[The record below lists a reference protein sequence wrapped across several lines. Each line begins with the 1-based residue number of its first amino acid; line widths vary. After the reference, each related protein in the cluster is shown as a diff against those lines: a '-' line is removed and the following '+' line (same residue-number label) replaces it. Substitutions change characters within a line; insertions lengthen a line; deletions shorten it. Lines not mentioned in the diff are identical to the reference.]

1 MSSSEI
7 MGEAQQRLSAAGQKV
22 KRFNVK
28 KYLKPLLPFV
38 PEVATPERRVP
49 VNERMLWTVL
59 SLLIFLVCSQIPL
72 YGLQGAGK
80 GNDPLYWLRTVM
92 ASNRGTLME
101 LGIAPLVTTSMIIQF
116 LQGSGLMQN
125 FDDSLKE
132 DRLLNTALQKVS
144 GVVYTAIIAASYVSS
159 GMYGDVAALGSS
171 NVTLIVAQLT
181 IAGAIV
187 VMLDEIMQKGYGIG
201 SGVSLFMTVN
211 ICETIAWKL
220 ISFQTIQTPY
230 GPEYEGAIPAFF
242 YQLVFSNNK
251 LLALWELFYR
261 PYGANGLT
269 ILVTA
274 IVFCVIVY
282 FQSFRIDVPVKSLRV
297 RGQTGNYPIKLFYT
311 SSMPIILHSAL
322 VSNYYFFSQMMY
334 RRFKG
339 SMFVGLFGVWQE
351 LDYTGEAIPV
361 AGLAYY
367 LSPPMS
373 MWQMVSDPI
382 RLVIYIGIY
391 LTTVIYLSQKWIY
404 FSGESPR
411 DVSNRLKQ
419 QQLTIVGYRDVDALK
434 VLQRNILPAAG
445 TGALV
450 IALITLGSDVLG
462 CIGSGTG
469 ILLAVT
475 STYSMYET
483 AMKDPEMARAFSG
496 MNMASMMQQ

>member
-187 VMLDEIMQKGYGIG
+187 VMLDEIMQK
-201 SGVSLFMTVN
+201 VSYY
-211 ICETIAWKL
+211 
-220 ISFQTIQTPY
+220 IQ
-230 GPEYEGAIPAFF
+230 
-242 YQLVFSNNK
+242 
-251 LLALWELFYR
+251 
-261 PYGANGLT
+261 
-269 ILVTA
+269 
-274 IVFCVIVY
+274 
-282 FQSFRIDVPVKSLRV
+282 
-297 RGQTGNYPIKLFYT
+297 YT
-311 SSMPIILHSAL
+311 
-322 VSNYYFFSQMMY
+322 
-334 RRFKG
+334 
-339 SMFVGLFGVWQE
+339 
-351 LDYTGEAIPV
+351 
-361 AGLAYY
+361 
-367 LSPPMS
+367 
-373 MWQMVSDPI
+373 
-382 RLVIYIGIY
+382 
-391 LTTVIYLSQKWIY
+391 
-404 FSGESPR
+404 
-411 DVSNRLKQ
+411 
-419 QQLTIVGYRDVDALK
+419 
-434 VLQRNILPAAG
+434 
-445 TGALV
+445 
-450 IALITLGSDVLG
+450 
-462 CIGSGTG
+462 
-469 ILLAVT
+469 
-475 STYSMYET
+475 
-483 AMKDPEMARAFSG
+483 
-496 MNMASMMQQ
+496 